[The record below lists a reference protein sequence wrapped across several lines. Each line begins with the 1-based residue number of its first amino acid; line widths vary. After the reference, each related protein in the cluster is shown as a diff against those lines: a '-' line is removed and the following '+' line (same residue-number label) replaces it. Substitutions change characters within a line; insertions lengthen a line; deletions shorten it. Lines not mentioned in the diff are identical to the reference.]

1 MPTGDVTIRRAER
14 TDAPEMARLA
24 AELGYPMPLAEM
36 ERRLERLLTSPRH
49 HIVVASDGGGQL
61 FGWIHVEH
69 RTSLEGGERAELMGL
84 VVDPAARR
92 RGIGRE
98 LVDVAE
104 SWTSAKGLLE
114 LTVRSN
120 AARELSHPFY
130 EALGYVRKKTQHVY
144 AKAVGPQP
152 LGARSA

>member
-1 MPTGDVTIRRAER
+1 
-14 TDAPEMARLA
+14 MARLA

-36 ERRLERLLTSPRH
+36 ERRLERLLRNPRH
-49 HIVVASDGGGQL
+49 HIVVASAGGGQL

-69 RTSLEGGERAELMGL
+69 RTSIEGGERAELMGL

-92 RGIGRE
+92 RGIRRE
-98 LVDVAE
+98 LVDAAE

-120 AARELSHPFY
+120 AARDLSHPFY
-130 EALGYVRKKTQHVY
+130 EALGYVRQKTQHVY
-144 AKAVGPQP
+144 VKAVGPP
-152 LGARSA
+152 HRTGGCLHSSVR